1 MCLSPP
7 NFQPASLPVIDKFN
21 RHCQCKKFIFPKF
34 IGHYNYIMVQFQY
47 WIINT
52 KIQGTV
58 LSNRAAWWLLAI
70 NVSFELPGTLQ

>member
-21 RHCQCKKFIFPKF
+21 RHCRSKKIHIPQ
-34 IGHYNYIMVQFQY
+34 IHRWLYIMVQFEY